1 MPKLVILTE
10 NEKNYHLF
18 LTQIMFNY
26 DEVSKFP
33 TIDFFVCVDLL
44 IQVTNFCVPFSDGSS
59 FRMWKLATYLFCV
72 PVVVAATYINLG
84 PNAEHGHRPTYVP
97 YDYLRIRTKALNF
110 KLIGCRPIFP
120 ILLPPSLPHVIF
132 FICKFQHF

>member
-33 TIDFFVCVDLL
+33 VFFVCVDLL

-84 PNAEHGHRPTYVP
+84 PNAEHGHRPAFVP
-97 YDYLRIRTKALNF
+97 YEYLRVRTKVSNF
-110 KLIGCRPIFP
+110 KLFKKDKFCPRTLIFEL
-120 ILLPPSLPHVIF
+120 IWMKLEFNAVF
-132 FICKFQHF
+132 FQS

>member
-33 TIDFFVCVDLL
+33 FFFVCVDLL

>member
-26 DEVSKFP
+26 DEVSKFQ
-33 TIDFFVCVDLL
+33 TIDCFVKFSMVVLLRLCVDLL

-84 PNAEHGHRPTYVP
+84 PNAEHGHRPAFVP
-97 YDYLRIRTKALNF
+97 YEYLRVRTKVSNF
-110 KLIGCRPIFP
+110 KLFKKTNYVPEH
-120 ILLPPSLPHVIF
+120 LYLN
-132 FICKFQHF
+132 

>member
-33 TIDFFVCVDLL
+33 FFFVCVDLL

-110 KLIGCRPIFP
+110 KLIGWRPIFP
-120 ILLPPSLPHVIF
+120 ILFPPSLPHVIF